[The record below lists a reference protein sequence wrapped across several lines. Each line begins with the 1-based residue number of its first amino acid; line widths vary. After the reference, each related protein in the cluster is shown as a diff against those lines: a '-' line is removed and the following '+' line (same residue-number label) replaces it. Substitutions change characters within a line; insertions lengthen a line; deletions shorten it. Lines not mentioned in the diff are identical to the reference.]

1 MIIAGILAIVSIVP
15 IAFPSQPQVATTWTQ
30 SEQSY
35 FYTTVTTVGDVT
47 LTEVLVNT
55 TVQIRAMNPSAQL
68 STLNFGPI
76 GQFIFLLGA
85 IAIAIGFWSSHKTL
99 YD

>member
-1 MIIAGILAIVSIVP
+1 MIIAGILAMVSIVP
-15 IAFPSQPQVATTWTQ
+15 MVFPSQPQIATTSTE

-35 FYTTVTTVGDVT
+35 FYTTVTTVGDFT

-55 TVQIRAMNPSAQL
+55 AQIRLTNSSAQS
-68 STLNFGPI
+68 STLNFAPF
-76 GQFIFLLGA
+76 GQLFFLLGA

>member
-1 MIIAGILAIVSIVP
+1 MIIAGILAMVSIVP
-15 IAFPSQPQVATTWTQ
+15 MVFPSQPQIATTSTV

-35 FYTTVTTVGDVT
+35 FYTTVTTAGDIT

-55 TVQIRAMNPSAQL
+55 APIRLTNSSAQ
-68 STLNFGPI
+68 SSLNFAPF
-76 GQFIFLLGA
+76 GQLIFLIGA

>member
-1 MIIAGILAIVSIVP
+1 MIIAGILAMVSIVP
-15 IAFPSQPQVATTWTQ
+15 MVFPSQPQIATTSTE
-30 SEQSY
+30 SEQSN

-55 TVQIRAMNPSAQL
+55 AQIRLTNSSAQS
-68 STLNFGPI
+68 STLNFAPF
-76 GQFIFLLGA
+76 GQLIFLLGA
-85 IAIAIGFWSSHKTL
+85 IAIAIGFWSPHKTL